1 MKILILISLLIFSF
15 ISFSQTDKEY
25 RYVPFFQTLKAD
37 KLAYHLTKNLE
48 SDSEKVVAIHSW
60 ITHNIE
66 FDINRWLSFNYSPT
80 PTNRILF
87 KRKAISTDY
96 SRLFNELCLY
106 SNIQS
111 TTIQGYT
118 KNEYSDLLDKF
129 YIDEQ
134 TWNAVKINQNWYL
147 IDACMDAGKVEYY
160 KRTFAGY
167 FIFAF
172 SLGTSD
178 RLVYKPHFSSQPTDK
193 YFCKNGY
200 FFKSNHFPNNPIWQL
215 TNPISTFESFEK
227 DSSNYFNSFDTLTS
241 NQSKDDFD
249 ITRERFISSK
259 KNQKEIIEGI
269 ESNKTNFRN
278 NYGIAKATYLIAS
291 QKFESFNV
299 NSGSKEEAS
308 QKADSIHKLL
318 SNSKIYTDTNVY
330 FLKLQ
335 KSELIA
341 KNTQKKEI
349 ITKENKQLIASTDN
363 SLKILSSGFKI
374 SLSGKINLK
383 TTQQKNKI
391 YKYKVTRSKKFKN
404 TDFGKR
410 TNRIDS
416 VNYANRIIL
425 FSDSVEFA
433 KKQIDLKFNQLQE
446 KYDLFSTRMEEYKIQ
461 SSTND
466 KTAKQLCNLRLKFQ
480 DDLDY
485 PIRKL
490 KDSLIPQKLKDDSLL
505 IDKNK
510 MSIVSNFYN
519 QFNTLKEDFANY
531 YKYSTALETEFSKYK
546 KSIKENTYIELKHK
560 DETDLFMKNI
570 KEFNSTLKTYKK
582 KFKLIYKI
590 SKQQIKPTKAENH
603 SYLKE
608 QFIEFQM
615 NVIRANFINRR
626 YKERLSENKSLV
638 SKISKLNK
646 KLEKEILKIKL
657 K

>member
-1 MKILILISLLIFSF
+1 MKILILISLLTFSF
-15 ISFSQTDKEY
+15 ISSSQTDKAH
-25 RYVPFFQTLKAD
+25 RFVPYFQTLKAD

-48 SDSEKVVAIHSW
+48 SDSEKVIAIYSW

-80 PTNRILF
+80 PTSRILF

-106 SNIQS
+106 ANIQS
-111 TTIQGYT
+111 TTVQGYT
-118 KNEYSDLLDKF
+118 KNEYVDLLDKF
-129 YIDEQ
+129 YLDEQ

-147 IDACMDAGKVEYY
+147 LDACMDAGKVEYY

-178 RLVYKPHFSSQPTDK
+178 RLVYRPHFSSQPMDK

-215 TNPISTFESFEK
+215 TNPLSTFESFEK
-227 DSSNYFNSFDTLTS
+227 DSSNYFNSFDTLSS

-249 ITRERFISSK
+249 IQRERFIASK
-259 KNQKEIIEGI
+259 ETQKEMIEGN
-269 ESNKTNFRN
+269 ESNKTNLRN
-278 NYGIAKATYLIAS
+278 NFGIAKSTYLLAAE
-291 QKFESFNV
+291 KFESFNV
-299 NSGSKEEAS
+299 NSGTKEEAS
-308 QKADSIHKLL
+308 LRADSIHKLL

-330 FLKLQ
+330 FLKTQ

-341 KNTQKKEI
+341 KNTLKKEI
-349 ITKENKQLIASTDN
+349 ITKENKQLIVSTDN

-383 TTQQKNKI
+383 TIQQKNKI
-391 YKYKVTRSKKFKN
+391 YKYKITKSKKFKN

-410 TNRIDS
+410 TNSIDS
-416 VNYANRIIL
+416 ANYASGIITY
-425 FSDSVEFA
+425 SDSVEFA

-446 KYDLFSTRMEEYKIQ
+446 KFDLFSNRMNEYKIQ
-461 SSTND
+461 SSVND
-466 KTAKQLCNLRLKFQ
+466 NSAKQLCNLRLKFQ

-485 PIRKL
+485 SVRKL
-490 KDSLIPQKLKDDSLL
+490 KDSLMLKKLNDDSLL
-505 IDKNK
+505 IDLNK
-510 MSIVSNFYN
+510 LSIVSNFYS

-531 YKYSTALETEFSKYK
+531 YKYSATLETEFSKYK
-546 KSIKENTYIELKHK
+546 KSIKENSYLDLKHK
-560 DETDLFMKNI
+560 DATDLFSKNI

-582 KFKLIYKI
+582 KFKQIYKI
-590 SKQQIKPTKAENH
+590 SKQQTQPTKAENH

-608 QFIEFQM
+608 QFIEYQM
-615 NVIRANFINRR
+615 NAIRVSFINRR